1 MMNIKGN
8 ILVLMLSYSLSGCSM
23 FLTGMGAAT
32 TTVETA
38 QGVDTVKLAVDAG
51 LAIETK
57 KTVTDHVVSKVRD
70 KDCSTLN
77 TFLGEDYC
85 KDKVEEQRYTGF
97 TCGTTAYSDWPCM
110 DAKGCMVK

>member
-1 MMNIKGN
+1 MGLLLALIFNTGCIALNPATIESIKTASA
-8 ILVLMLSYSLSGCSM
+8 IK
-23 FLTGMGAAT
+23 TGADG
-32 TTVETA
+32 
-38 QGVDTVKLAVDAG
+38 AG
-51 LAIETK
+51 LVTVG
-57 KTVTDHVVSKVRD
+57 KTINDMAASKITN
-70 KDCSTLN
+70 KNCSTLN